1 MTMRRQ
7 PLYSIMLGVTIAFT
21 VAALLTLVPFAS
33 SAKSLL
39 GYRALCSFAPVSTI
53 LLAILAGFTCAI
65 RKRVA
70 YGASYTPLPPPRG
83 DG

>member
-1 MTMRRQ
+1 MRRQ

-21 VAALLTLVPFAS
+21 VAAILTLVPFAS
-33 SAKSLL
+33 SAQSLL
-39 GYRALCSFAPVSTI
+39 GYHAWCPFVPVSTL

-70 YGASYTPLPPPRG
+70 YGVSYTPPPLRENG
-83 DG
+83 